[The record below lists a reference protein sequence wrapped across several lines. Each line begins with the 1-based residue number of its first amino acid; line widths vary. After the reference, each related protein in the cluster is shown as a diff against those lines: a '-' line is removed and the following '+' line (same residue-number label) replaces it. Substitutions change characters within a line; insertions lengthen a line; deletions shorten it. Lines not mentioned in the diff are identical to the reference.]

1 MCWLSNGRHSLAS
14 DATTPHDVSAQD
26 AWYPEDRRNAS
37 IVRQLVTKDF
47 KLKYRR
53 SILGVAWSVLNP
65 LLMMVVLSIVFS
77 NMIRTTDPSITN
89 FPLYLILGN
98 TCFGFMTDA
107 TSQGMNSIVG
117 AAPLLKKVKISRW
130 VFPVQKVLFAGLNYI
145 FSMIAVAIVMV
156 YYQWEPSANILFF
169 PLLLL
174 YLGVFCVGLS
184 MLLSAAAVF
193 FRDVIHLWGVV
204 LTAWTYATPLFY
216 SETILPEWLLNLEVF
231 NPMYLMV
238 KYVRQIFLW
247 RMTPSLELN
256 LQCAA
261 CAVIMLIIGLL
272 VFRRTEHR
280 FILYI

>member
-1 MCWLSNGRHSLAS
+1 MSS
-14 DATTPHDVSAQD
+14 DATTPKEISAHD

-37 IVRQLVTKDF
+37 VLRQLVTKDF

-65 LLMMVVLSIVFS
+65 LLMMVVLAVVFS
-77 NMIRTTDPSITN
+77 YLARNDAEIPN

-98 TCFGFMTDA
+98 TCFAFMTDA
-107 TSQGMNSIVG
+107 TTQGMNSIVG

-130 VFPVQKVLFAGLNYI
+130 VFPVQKVLFSGLNYL
-145 FSMIAVAIVMV
+145 FSMIAVALVMV
-156 YYQWEPSANILFF
+156 YYRWVPSVNAFFF

-174 YLGVFCVGLS
+174 YLSIFCIGLA
-184 MLLSAAAVF
+184 MLLAALAVF
-193 FRDVIHLWGVV
+193 FRDVIHLWGVI

-216 SETILPEWLLNLEVF
+216 SEKILPEWLQKLEAF

-238 KYVRQIFLW
+238 KYVRTIFLL
-247 RMTPSLELN
+247 RQTPSLELN

-261 CAVIMLIIGLL
+261 CAAIMFAIGFV
-272 VFRRTEHR
+272 VFRRTERR

>member
-1 MCWLSNGRHSLAS
+1 MTS
-14 DATTPHDVSAQD
+14 DSKTQQEISAHD

-37 IVRQLVTKDF
+37 IIRQLVTKDF

-65 LLMMVVLSIVFS
+65 LLMMVVLSVVFS
-77 NMIRTTDPSITN
+77 NMIKTTDPSITN

-107 TSQGMNSIVG
+107 TNQGMVSIVG

-130 VFPVQKVLFAGLNYI
+130 VFPVQKVLFAGLNYL
-145 FSMIAVAIVMV
+145 FSMIAVAIVMG
-156 YYQWEPSANILFF
+156 YYRWVPNLNAFYF
-169 PLLLL
+169 PLLFL
-174 YLGVFCVGLS
+174 YLGFFCVGLS
-184 MLLSAAAVF
+184 MLLSALSVF
-193 FRDVIHLWGVV
+193 FRDVIHLWGVI

-216 SETILPEWLLNLEVF
+216 SETILPEWLQKVEVF

-238 KYVRQIFLW
+238 KYVRVIFLW
-247 RMTPSLELN
+247 RETPSLELN
-256 LQCAA
+256 LQCLA
-261 CAVIMLIIGLL
+261 CAAIMFAIGFV
-272 VFRRTEHR
+272 VFRRTERR